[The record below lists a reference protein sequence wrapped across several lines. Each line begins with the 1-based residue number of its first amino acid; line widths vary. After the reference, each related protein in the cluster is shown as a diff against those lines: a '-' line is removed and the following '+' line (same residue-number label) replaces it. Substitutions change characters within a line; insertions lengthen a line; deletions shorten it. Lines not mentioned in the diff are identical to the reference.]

1 MSGEDEIMDFIAGLF
16 SGQGEFILRI
26 VIASACGAVIGLE
39 RSRRQKEAG
48 LRTHIIV
55 CLGSAL
61 SMVISKYGFF
71 DVVVIDSISVDAS
84 RVAANIITGI
94 SFLGAGVIFL
104 KGSSIRGL
112 TTSAGLWTTAACG
125 MAIGSGMYVVGIFTT
140 ILVVCLQYFLHKYNL
155 SSETI
160 AATEIRIVTYDKPGI
175 VEEIKA
181 YFSENKVEI
190 EEFGIQ
196 RKSDG
201 TLIYDT
207 VVKHLKPDELN
218 HITTILN
225 EIPEVMEIGCNQ

>member
-1 MSGEDEIMDFIAGLF
+1 MDFIVGLF
-16 SGQGEFILRI
+16 NGQGEYILRI

-55 CLGSAL
+55 CMGATLL
-61 SMVISKYGFF
+61 MLISKYGFF
-71 DVVVIDSISVDAS
+71 DVIVRDSVQVDAS
-84 RVAANIITGI
+84 RVASTVITGI

-112 TTSAGLWTTAACG
+112 TTSAGLFSTAACG
-125 MAIGSGMYVVGIFTT
+125 MAIGAGMYALGIFTT
-140 ILVVCLQYFLHKYNL
+140 VFMVTLQYLLHKYNL

-160 AATEIRIVTYDKPGI
+160 AATEIRIIAYDKPDI
-175 VEEIKA
+175 VEQIKA
-181 YFSENKVEI
+181 YFAKNEVEI
-190 EEFGIQ
+190 EEFAIK

-207 VVKHLKPDELN
+207 VVKHLKPAELN
-218 HITTILN
+218 HITTILT
-225 EIPEVMEIGCNQ
+225 EVPDVMEVNCNQ

>member
-1 MSGEDEIMDFIAGLF
+1 MDFIKELII
-16 SGQGEFILRI
+16 GQGEFIIRLL
-26 VIASACGAVIGLE
+26 IASACGALIGLE

-61 SMVISKYGFF
+61 IMIISKYGFF
-71 DVVVIDSISVDAS
+71 DVVKFDSVQVDAS

-104 KGSSIRGL
+104 KGTSIRGL

-125 MAIGSGMYVVGIFTT
+125 MAVGCGMYYVGIFTT
-140 ILVVCLQYFLHKYNL
+140 VLIVGLQYFLHKYNL

-175 VEEIKA
+175 VESIKQ
-181 YFSENKVEI
+181 YFKENGVEI

-207 VVKHLKPDELN
+207 VVKHLKPEELN
-218 HITTILN
+218 HITTILT

>member
-1 MSGEDEIMDFIAGLF
+1 MQIIEYIKGLF
-16 SGQGEFILRI
+16 NGQGEYIIRI
-26 VIASACGAVIGLE
+26 VIAAFCGSLIGLE

-61 SMVISKYGFF
+61 IMVISKYGFF
-71 DVVVIDSISVDAS
+71 DVVVRDSVQVDAS

-125 MAIGSGMYVVGIFTT
+125 MAIGAGMYAVGIFTT

-175 VEEIKA
+175 VEQIKT
-181 YFSENKVEI
+181 YFAENKVEI

-201 TLIYDT
+201 TMIYDT
-207 VVKHLKPDELN
+207 IVKHLSPAELN